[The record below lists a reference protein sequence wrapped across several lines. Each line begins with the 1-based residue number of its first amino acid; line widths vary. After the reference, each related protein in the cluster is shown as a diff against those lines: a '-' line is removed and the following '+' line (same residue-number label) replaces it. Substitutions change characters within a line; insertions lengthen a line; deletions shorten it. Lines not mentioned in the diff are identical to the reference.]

1 MLRKKQ
7 LTKVIINVFSFHE
20 KKIPEKK
27 KAQKQAFLLVIPEK
41 KFKEMEEATG
51 F

>member
-1 MLRKKQ
+1 MLRKKK

-20 KKIPEKK
+20 KKKCTRKK
-27 KAQKQAFLLVIPEK
+27 AFLLVIPEK
-41 KFKEMEEATG
+41 KIIKKKIEEATG